1 MTPTI
6 SVCPTGT
13 TPVGDGFQCST
24 GSAPTC
30 ATGTPSG
37 DNCVGPSEDGVCPTG
52 TTPVG
57 DGFQC
62 RTGSAPTCATGTP
75 SGDNCV

>member
-1 MTPTI
+1 M
-6 SVCPTGT
+6 
-13 TPVGDGFQCST
+13 
-24 GSAPTC
+24 
-30 ATGTPSG
+30 
-37 DNCVGPSEDGVCPTG
+37 PSEDGVCPTG

-75 SGDNCV
+75 SGDNCAVPSEDGVCPTGTTPVGDGFQCILGLLQPVQQVLHLVIIV